1 MLNNI
6 LINKLNNRGVILNN
20 PRPKTSRGTKKWC
33 RKRGKALNNK
43 HPALNNRLNNILNN
57 TATGLFN
64 ALNNKLI
71 NGAPRLF
78 NMEELRGFVDRTP
91 VWGEPQQTRS
101 MSWPLV
107 WAFGTTTPS
116 PPKSQPTFVE
126 PTSGPAGALSL
137 PPLHWALFRIRG
149 TIHLHPYP
157 SRNSLQA

>member
-6 LINKLNNRGVILNN
+6 LINKLNNRAVILNN

-78 NMEELRGFVDRTP
+78 NMKQLQGFVAHLTP
-91 VWGEPQQTRS
+91 G
-101 MSWPLV
+101 
-107 WAFGTTTPS
+107 
-116 PPKSQPTFVE
+116 
-126 PTSGPAGALSL
+126 GALWFDNWDRAFSHANYNVHC
-137 PPLHWALFRIRG
+137 PG
-149 TIHLHPYP
+149 SY
-157 SRNSLQA
+157 Q